1 MAYDL
6 EEQEKLDS
14 IKAGWQKHGGWMTSV
29 LLVAMLALSGWN
41 GWNWWQRKQAADA
54 ALLYEQVQKAV
65 ETRDA
70 KRIKRSAADMQDKY
84 GKTAYGE
91 MTALVAA
98 RALHDAG
105 DLAAAKSHLKWAVEH
120 AKREEYRVLARVRLA
135 ALLLDEKA
143 YDEGLAL
150 LKDKPPAAFAGLVA
164 DRRGDLYAAQG
175 KATEARAAYREALG
189 AAGKDRGT
197 AYQLIQFKLDALGG
211 A

>member
-14 IKAGWQKHGGWMTSV
+14 IKAWWHQNGNWVTWLLIVV
-29 LLVAMLALSGWN
+29 LLGVAAWK
-41 GWNWWQRKQAADA
+41 GWNWWQRKQATDA

-65 ETRDA
+65 EAKDA
-70 KRIKRSAADMQDKY
+70 DRIKRAAADMQSKY

-91 MTALVAA
+91 MSALVVA
-98 RALHDAG
+98 RALYDAG
-105 DLAAAKSHLKWAVEH
+105 DVAGAKAQLKWAAEH
-120 AKREEYRVLARVRLA
+120 ADREEYRVLAAVRLA
-135 ALLLDEKA
+135 GVLLDEKA

-150 LKDKPPAAFAGLVA
+150 LKNDPNAAFRSVVA

-175 KATEARAAYREALG
+175 KSAEARAAYREALEAVG
-189 AAGKDRGT
+189 NDQGT
-197 AYQLIQFKLDALGG
+197 VRQLIQFKLDALGD

>member
-14 IKAGWQKHGGWMTSV
+14 VKAWWQKNGGWITSV
-29 LLVAMLALSGWN
+29 LLVVMLALAGWN
-41 GWNWWQRKQAADA
+41 GWNWWQRKQATDA

-65 ETRDA
+65 EARDA
-70 KRIKRSAADMQDKY
+70 ERIKRSAADMQEKY

-91 MTALVAA
+91 MTALLAA
-98 RALHDAG
+98 RALYDAG
-105 DLAAAKSHLKWAVEH
+105 DLATAKSHLKWATEH
-120 AKREEYRVLARVRLA
+120 AKRDEYRVLARVRLA
-135 ALLLDEKA
+135 GVLLDEKA

-150 LKDKPPAAFAGLVA
+150 LKDKPPAAFTGVVA

-175 KATEARAAYREALG
+175 KAAEARAAYREALE
-189 AAGKDRGT
+189 AAGTDQGT
-197 AYQLIQFKLDALGG
+197 ARQLIQFKLDALGD

>member
-14 IKAGWQKHGGWMTSV
+14 VKAWWQKNGGWITSV
-29 LLVAMLALSGWN
+29 LLVVMLALAGWN
-41 GWNWWQRKQAADA
+41 GWNWWQRKQATDA

-65 ETRDA
+65 EARDA
-70 KRIKRSAADMQDKY
+70 ERIRRSAADMQEKY

-91 MTALVAA
+91 MTALLAA
-98 RALHDAG
+98 RALYDAG
-105 DLAAAKSHLKWAVEH
+105 DLATAKSHLKWAAEH

-135 ALLLDEKA
+135 GVLLDEKA

-150 LKDKPPAAFAGLVA
+150 LQDKPPAAFAGVVA

-175 KATEARAAYREALG
+175 KAAEARTAYREALE
-189 AAGKDRGT
+189 AAGKDQGT
-197 AYQLIQFKLDALGG
+197 ARQLIQFKLDALGD